1 MTQNTI
7 DIEARDVVNMS
18 EDEVF
23 ALPNATF
30 NMTFDDGQM
39 EVNRTDTIYSWYL
52 WHVHRTFQDTDL
64 LMEHH
69 LAGRTVTPKS
79 HLDILAKIRVS
90 AIRKYSSV
98 DFVNVPGINRTI
110 YEATNLLY
118 NGMTVRLEE
127 YITSIS
133 ILDFMDIHFHPRVK
147 QINDALKSNEYLT
160 NDEINQGHQDILEV
174 LSTDDT
180 LVNNPVARAAKHK
193 LVNPGQIMQCISSRG
208 FVTDV
213 DNHRFPYPIKTGYV
227 EGMRTFG
234 EYAIESRTATASEFM
249 TATPMQQSEYLNRLL
264 QMSTSVVKRVHPED
278 CGSKDSIIVVTDTQA
293 KLKDMDGVH
302 YFDNEG
308 NEHVIGPSD
317 VQLIGVPLKVRTVFT
332 CKHPDRYGVCAAC
345 YGDLAYNLVLTDN
358 VGHTSA
364 VELQAHQ
371 TQVLM
376 SFKHL
381 TNSAGTRDFILSP
394 EAQTYLSRNMVT
406 PNNIYL
412 KKFPGSS
419 VSIVVYIDEG
429 RNLDDLKHLSDIKSI
444 APERIAHL
452 TSLGIMLK
460 KNGVESRELVSVKA
474 DTRTASFSME
484 ALEYIH
490 KNGWIVNQAGSYV
503 INMDE
508 WDTTKPLLTLPEEQ
522 FSTVE
527 YSKTIRRFVKGT
539 SGAKKPKPTDM
550 KTVVQYDNP
559 AQALQAFHDLV
570 AMKLNVN
577 FSHLAVIL
585 FATTSQ
591 DIENGDYNLPFPDN
605 RQHGEFTRHHEKMK
619 NGNMAA
625 AMAYEEQ
632 TSTLFNPRSYLFTKR
647 PTHEFDDILLG
658 ELDEP
663 RAAD

>member
-1 MTQNTI
+1 
-7 DIEARDVVNMS
+7 MS

-160 NDEINQGHQDILEV
+160 NDEINQGHQDILDV

-278 CGSKDSIIVVTDTQA
+278 CGSKDSITVVTDTQA

-302 YFDNEG
+302 YFDSAG
-308 NEHVIGPSD
+308 NEHVIASND
-317 VQLIGVPLKVRTVFT
+317 VQLIGVPLKLRTVFT

-358 VGHTSA
+358 AGHTSA

-381 TNSAGTRDFILSP
+381 TNSAGTRDFMLSP
-394 EAQTYLSRNMVT
+394 EAQTYLSRNMAT

-429 RNLDDLKHLSDIKSI
+429 RNLDDLKHLTDIKSI

-539 SGAKKPKPTDM
+539 SGVKKPKPTDM

-663 RAAD
+663 RVADWYLLPSLSSK

>member
-23 ALPNATF
+23 ALPNVKL
-30 NMTFDDGQM
+30 NMLFDDGRM
-39 EVNRTDTIYSWYL
+39 EVTRTDTIYSWYL
-52 WHVHRTFQDTDL
+52 WHVHRTYQDTDL

-90 AIRKYSSV
+90 AIRKYSNV

-147 QINDALKSNEYLT
+147 QINDALKDNKYLT
-160 NDEINQGHQDILEV
+160 NDEINQGHKDILEV

-180 LVNNPVARAAKHK
+180 LINNPVARAAKHK

-264 QMSTSVVKRVHPED
+264 QMSTSVVKRVHPVD
-278 CGSKDSIIVVTDTQA
+278 CGSKDSITLVVDTQA

-302 YFDNEG
+302 YYDNDG
-308 NEHVIGPSD
+308 NEHVIGPND
-317 VQLIGVPLKVRTVFT
+317 VQLIGVPLKIRSIFT

-358 VGHTSA
+358 AGHTSA

-381 TNSAGTRDFILSP
+381 TNSAGARDFVLSP
-394 EAQTYLSRNMVT
+394 EAQAYLSRNPKA

-429 RNLDDLKHLSDIKSI
+429 RNLDDLKHLSDVKSI

-452 TSLGIMLK
+452 TSLGIVLK

-508 WDTTKPLLTLPEEQ
+508 WDTAKPLLTLPEEQ

-539 SGAKKPKPTDM
+539 SGSKKPKPTDM
-550 KTVVQYDNP
+550 KTVVNYDNP

-570 AMKLNVN
+570 AIKLNVN